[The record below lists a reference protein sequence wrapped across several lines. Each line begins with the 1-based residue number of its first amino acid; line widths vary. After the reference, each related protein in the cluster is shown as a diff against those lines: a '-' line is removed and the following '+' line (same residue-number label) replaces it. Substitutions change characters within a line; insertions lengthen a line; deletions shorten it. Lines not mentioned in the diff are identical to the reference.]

1 MYKPW
6 VMNQLLTP
14 YKQPYVAKWDTDRF
28 INIWLGATRLEQV
41 DETAPHIVLNV
52 DDLSCHE
59 IDGTAIIMNSYSYRC
74 VMSVIED
81 IRSYHDPQY
90 MFCGRMGMT
99 ADDWETCDEVD
110 DIEMRLYLN
119 TPKVDEKLERP
130 RIFVDMDGVVAKWN
144 TEATMEEVFGKGYF
158 RHLPPN
164 QTMINNVESLM
175 DDYEVFI
182 LSKSVYGAI
191 EDKYEWLK
199 EHMPF
204 IDSEHIIFVPL
215 ACNKEDFIPA
225 FRETDVLLDD
235 YTPNLESFRGVGVNV
250 CNGINHEDGKR
261 LNVSIFDNEKD
272 FRDIIREAV
281 IPAEKEIAER
291 DEVFEER

>member
-1 MYKPW
+1 MYNPW
-6 VMNQLLTP
+6 VMNRLLTP
-14 YKQPYVAKWDTDRF
+14 YKVPYVAKWDTDRF
-28 INIWLGATRLEQV
+28 INIWLGVTRLEQV

-52 DDLSCHE
+52 DDLSCHA
-59 IDGTAIIMNSYSYRC
+59 IDGTAIQMNPTRYSL
-74 VMSVIED
+74 VMSAIEN
-81 IRSYHDPQY
+81 IRNCPYPEN
-90 MFCGRMGMT
+90 MFCSRMGMT
-99 ADDWETCDEVD
+99 QDNWEDCDKED
-110 DIEMRLYLN
+110 CIEINLYLN
-119 TPKVDEKLERP
+119 TPKVNEKLERP

-164 QTMINNVESLM
+164 QTMIDNVESLTN
-175 DDYEVFI
+175 DYEVFI

-191 EDKYEWLK
+191 ADKYEWLK

-215 ACNKEDFIPA
+215 MCNKEDFIPA

-250 CNGINHEDGKR
+250 CNGINHKDEKR

-272 FRDIIREAV
+272 FKDIIKEAV